1 MGSVMAVRWPQ
12 ILALEEM
19 MKALVKK
26 IAYGSPAI
34 IMCAIFAMMAW
45 MDYSSD
51 GDRVNLALAVVLTVL
66 PILGFYRE
74 FFHKED
80 EGK

>member
-1 MGSVMAVRWPQ
+1 
-12 ILALEEM
+12 
-19 MKALVKK
+19 
-26 IAYGSPAI
+26 
-34 IMCAIFAMMAW
+34 MMAW

-66 PILGFYRE
+66 AILGFYRE